1 MILDLVEHV
10 SPLGGPP
17 VDVHVADGLISA
29 LIPSRREGAPRL
41 LLPGLVEGHCH
52 LDKTLWG
59 QPWWRN
65 EVGPSLMD
73 RINNEKATRRAI
85 GMDAAR

>member
-1 MILDLVEHV
+1 MILEHV
-10 SPLGGPP
+10 RPLGGAAM
-17 VDVHVADGLISA
+17 DVHIADGRITA
-29 LIPSRREGAPRL
+29 FTPSHREGAAGL

-65 EVGPSLMD
+65 E
-73 RINNEKATRRAI
+73 RH
-85 GMDAAR
+85 